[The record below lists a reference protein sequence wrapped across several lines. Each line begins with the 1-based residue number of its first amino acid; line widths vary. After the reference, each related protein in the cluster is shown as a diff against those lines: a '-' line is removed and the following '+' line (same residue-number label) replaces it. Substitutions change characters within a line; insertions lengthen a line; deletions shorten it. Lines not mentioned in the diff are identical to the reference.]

1 MGTRRL
7 NRDQPPQMVFL
18 AGRRVAA
25 ADTAHARSAPRLQ
38 PGSGVPADARSDRAN
53 PRLQRI
59 HAPAGAAFPCPEAV
73 DHAALLRPRRH
84 ATPHRKPRCHGRS
97 VCRLGRRRPRFR
109 TDGAGAIFDGLLPV
123 SPGFPRH
130 HTGRSGS
137 GRAHRR
143 TEHTSNG
150 RDQPDRQSVRV
161 AHSTERPDDH
171 SCRPREPAHPGLRR
185 RDCLAAHSRSGGGPF
200 RGAHGLTTPGRKGSR
215 RYDGKVN
222 LSPAERLGVILVAIA
237 TPCVIVGLS
246 VLVFLNPIWVGFE
259 QDRSNVDRLT
269 GYTSAQVHE
278 VTGSILSDL
287 VFGPANFAVT
297 VDGAPVLD
305 ARERGHMVDVRT
317 VMGELGFV
325 AVLAAVMLV
334 ALGLYS
340 RGRRWFWWAARFA
353 AREDRK

>member
-1 MGTRRL
+1 M
-7 NRDQPPQMVFL
+7 
-18 AGRRVAA
+18 
-25 ADTAHARSAPRLQ
+25 
-38 PGSGVPADARSDRAN
+38 
-53 PRLQRI
+53 
-59 HAPAGAAFPCPEAV
+59 
-73 DHAALLRPRRH
+73 
-84 ATPHRKPRCHGRS
+84 
-97 VCRLGRRRPRFR
+97 
-109 TDGAGAIFDGLLPV
+109 
-123 SPGFPRH
+123 
-130 HTGRSGS
+130 
-137 GRAHRR
+137 
-143 TEHTSNG
+143 
-150 RDQPDRQSVRV
+150 
-161 AHSTERPDDH
+161 
-171 SCRPREPAHPGLRR
+171 
-185 RDCLAAHSRSGGGPF
+185 
-200 RGAHGLTTPGRKGSR
+200 
-215 RYDGKVN
+215 N

-340 RGRRWFWWAARFA
+340 RGRRWFWWAASIGARVLLVGVVVVGLAMTLVFDQIFELFHEIFFAPGTYLFDTSSEKLVQLFPDQFWSETSIALAGVVLVLAVIVGQGGGRLA
-353 AREDRK
+353 ARAEVEP